1 MKEQRSEDCMYTVVI
16 IYTYEC
22 TYVMFHVIL
31 SFSYIGVGELQQS
44 VRFRRIEEKSDVK
57 FRGYVAAAYFSD
69 YICCSIQIKFS

>member
-1 MKEQRSEDCMYTVVI
+1 M
-16 IYTYEC
+16 
-22 TYVMFHVIL
+22 YVMFHVIL